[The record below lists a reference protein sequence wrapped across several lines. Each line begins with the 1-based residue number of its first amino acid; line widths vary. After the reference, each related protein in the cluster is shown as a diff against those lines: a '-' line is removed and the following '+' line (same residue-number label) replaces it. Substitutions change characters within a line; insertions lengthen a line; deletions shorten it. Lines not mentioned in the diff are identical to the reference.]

1 MCFLHSKLWWEITI
15 SNLYLCGVYV
25 NQQGAQSKGFV
36 FTSFSSDKADAQGDE
51 NAAPRDNEEPLAE
64 PKSHAALGKSK
75 SWSASKAGGQKR
87 SEPGHGLTAG
97 VKKKQRKSDFL
108 SVLSSYQCVT
118 QTTSSSSSQPM

>member
-1 MCFLHSKLWWEITI
+1 M
-15 SNLYLCGVYV
+15 
-25 NQQGAQSKGFV
+25 

-75 SWSASKAGGQKR
+75 SWSASGSGASKLGVQKR
-87 SEPGHGLTAG
+87 GAPGGGLAAG
-97 VKKKQRKSDFL
+97 AGKKQRKSDFL